1 MNDNGE
7 VVGEE
12 NLRNNAACSGQANA
26 LDGSAVIVGAKA
38 AAGVGIGVLAV
49 LGAASVVGL
58 IFLEAILIPTV
69 LATVAG
75 GLAGGGIGLA
85 KGISSEREK
94 RQG

>member
-1 MNDNGE
+1 M
-7 VVGEE
+7 
-12 NLRNNAACSGQANA
+12 
-26 LDGSAVIVGAKA
+26 
-38 AAGVGIGVLAV
+38 
-49 LGAASVVGL
+49 

-85 KGISSEREK
+85 KGISAEREK